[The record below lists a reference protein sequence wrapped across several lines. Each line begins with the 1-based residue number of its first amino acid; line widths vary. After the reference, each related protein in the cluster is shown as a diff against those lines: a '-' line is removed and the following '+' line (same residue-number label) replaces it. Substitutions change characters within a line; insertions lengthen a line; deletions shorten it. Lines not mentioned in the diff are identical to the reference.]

1 MIFTGEYEHTLD
13 AKQRIA
19 VPAVI
24 RSRLEDAKH
33 TNALYLATGANGA
46 LWLWPEKTFEQ
57 MASAMQQSLL
67 PTEDMMEYEELLF
80 SQASRLE
87 MDKAGRVRLPERML
101 TEAKLGQTIVIL
113 GVRDHLELRDPE
125 IWKQRRKHKLASQ
138 AEIMIKARRALEEQ
152 QRSTS

>member
-1 MIFTGEYEHTLD
+1 MIFTGEYEHTID
-13 AKQRIA
+13 SKQRLA
-19 VPAVI
+19 VPAEI

-33 TNALYLATGANGA
+33 TNALYLVPGANGA

-57 MASAMQQSLL
+57 MANAMQQSLL
-67 PTEDMMEYEELLF
+67 PAEDMMEFEELLF

-87 MDKAGRVRLPERML
+87 MDKAGRIRLPERML
-101 TEAKLGQTIVIL
+101 VEAKLGQTIVIL

-125 IWKQRRKHKLASQ
+125 IWKQRRKHKLATQ